1 MTEKTGK
8 IWEMT
13 HPERTQTREED
24 EETIGGKKA
33 MGSRANK
40 QYEDVREGKDRD
52 GACLRGVDMAPK
64 PGPFQNFCQ
73 GPVSPAPG
81 RGHPLTQQRERV
93 WKTGR

>member
-40 QYEDVREGKDRD
+40 QYEDVRTDD
-52 GACLRGVDMAPK
+52 G
-64 PGPFQNFCQ
+64 
-73 GPVSPAPG
+73 
-81 RGHPLTQQRERV
+81 
-93 WKTGR
+93 